1 MNLDALTP
9 EQFAGLIVAVG
20 TAGAAVIAAIGYL
33 IRSYG
38 KVQVLKAQTNDT
50 IAKTRADIERME
62 TETDRDVT
70 KTITGE
76 LVVERSENRDLHLR
90 LRECEV
96 SGKEKDGI
104 IKELR
109 AMNVALG
116 EKNGIQAKLLMDSA
130 KEIEALR
137 GIEEFQRQK
146 IIRYEM
152 IMSDKQEKGNGI
164 EPPHE

>member
-9 EQFAGLIVAVG
+9 EQLAGLIIALG

-62 TETDRDVT
+62 TESERDVT

-76 LVVERSENRDLHLR
+76 LVVERNENRELHMR

-109 AMNVALG
+109 SMNSSLG
-116 EKNGIQAKLLMDSA
+116 EKNSIQAKLLLDASREM
-130 KEIEALR
+130 EALR

-152 IMSDKQEKGNGI
+152 IQSEKLEKGNGI
-164 EPPHE
+164 EPTNE